1 MNTNQ
6 QRAEFLLVG
15 KSLQITS
22 AWRQWSSHGWG
33 ERLTEEHMR
42 WDITTWPVTTTQLT
56 CAKNNSSASRNKDCI
71 VLCTAERSCCFSE
84 ELQDWSSLKEAGE
97 SRTKAAQ
104 CCQLCLYC
112 STLIKTISEEPSLR
126 LQSEEW
132 HVSALML
139 TRVYEMG
146 WLLKGEEHKPGTSN
160 ENVQASTWSYVHK
173 QSGGL

>member
-42 WDITTWPVTTTQLT
+42 WNITTWPVTTTQLT

-71 VLCTAERSCCFSE
+71 VLCTAERSCCSSE
-84 ELQDWSSLKEAGE
+84 ELQDWSSLKEAGK

-126 LQSEEW
+126 RSVAAVWRMARFRIDVNTCVWNGMTPKRRRKQTW
-132 HVSALML
+132 H
-139 TRVYEMG
+139 
-146 WLLKGEEHKPGTSN
+146 K
-160 ENVQASTWSYVHK
+160 
-173 QSGGL
+173 